1 MRPFARLPL
10 ALLSLLLAFN
20 AHADVITDPR
30 GDFLPTFTGVHNA
43 ALDILSAEVI
53 FNASSNIFT
62 LHISADGPIA
72 GQPGV
77 AYVFGF
83 DVGGALNS
91 PFGVVGEPAVAFN
104 STATLRSDGTGT
116 TSGQNIV
123 TTIVGNDIS
132 AFIPAALLPTKGAL
146 APSNYRWSLW
156 SIDSTIAGM
165 PRNAD
170 FAPDGNANL
179 TVVPEPS
186 DGATMLTGLALL
198 GFVLRRR
205 LKR

>member
-1 MRPFARLPL
+1 MRKIARLPL
-10 ALLSLLLAFN
+10 VLLSLLLAFN

-43 ALDILSAEVI
+43 ALDILSAEVL
-53 FNASSNIFT
+53 FNVSSTIFT
-62 LHISADGPIA
+62 LHIVADGPIA
-72 GQPGV
+72 GQAGV

-91 PFGVVGEPAVAFN
+91 PFGVVGEPLVAFN
-104 STATLRSDGTGT
+104 STATLKSDGTGA
-116 TSGQNIV
+116 TSGQGIA
-123 TTIVGNDIS
+123 TTIVGNDIT
-132 AFIPAALLPTKGAL
+132 AFVPAALLPTKGAL
-146 APSNYRWSLW
+146 APSHYRWSLW

-170 FAPDGNANL
+170 FAPDGNANV

-186 DGATMLTGLALL
+186 DAATMLTGLALL